1 MNRKLIQ
8 ALERQEKIIGEANEI
23 IANLGPAISLIKKI
37 VTRIKIRRAK
47 RKAEN
52 LRKQIEAQ
60 NALRSV
66 PAPIEDIE

>member
-1 MNRKLIQ
+1 MSKKLIQ
-8 ALERQEKIIGEANEI
+8 ALERQEKIIGEANEL

-66 PAPIEDIE
+66 PVPTQDIE